1 MEITDIRVFP
11 VHEEKLKA
19 YVTITLDNCFVI
31 RDLKIIHGNTGL
43 FIAMPA
49 KRRKDGTYRDI
60 AHPLN
65 AVTRDRMEKT
75 ILVAYER
82 QIQTARDGAATES
95 PASER
100 H

>member
-31 RDLKIIHGNTGL
+31 RD
-43 FIAMPA
+43 
-49 KRRKDGTYRDI
+49 I

-82 QIQTARDGAATES
+82 QIQTSRDGAATES